1 MTMSLEKFR
10 EQAGRLRASGRRGMP
25 RYPDAMRQFA
35 ITYAQSAGVGLGKA
49 ADQLGISDV
58 TLRSWTRAAKR
69 TGGFVP
75 VVVAEERTPQ
85 SQTQQSSSS
94 ASSAPTLTLRTA
106 QGHELGPLDVETA
119 VALLR
124 ALS

>member
-1 MTMSLEKFR
+1 MTIGHARAHDDELGEASR
-10 EQAGRLRASGRRGMP
+10 AGRTAARARQARHASLSGC
-25 RYPDAMRQFA
+25 
-35 ITYAQSAGVGLGKA
+35 KA

-58 TLRSWTRAAKR
+58 TLRSWMRGAKSA
-69 TGGFVP
+69 GAFLP

-85 SQTQQSSSS
+85 SQTQLSS
-94 ASSAPTLTLRTA
+94 SSAPTLTLRTA
-106 QGHELGPLDVETA
+106 QGHELGPLDLETA